1 MVDTPNGTDNISM
14 NDAISLLNTPTEDT
28 VTDERNEAEDQP
40 QQPEAEAQVSS
51 EDQAQDAP
59 EDDDYDDEADDGE
72 DVDDDDDDDE
82 EVDEEPAETLYTV
95 KVDGKE
101 VEVNL
106 EEALKGY
113 QRQEAFTKRSM
124 ELAEQRKA
132 FAAEAAETK
141 QLRDAYAQQL
151 ELLQTQLQQTNL
163 TEEPDWTAL
172 KNEGYSTDDIFFAKT
187 EWDKQQKQV
196 QQVAAERQ
204 KIAQQQAQE
213 QEQNLKQHLQ
223 NQRVEMLERIPEWR
237 NDETREFE
245 RKEVIKYAQKRVG
258 FSEEEISS
266 ASDARAIE
274 LLYKAWKWDNL
285 MEKKPTTKKRTRQAP
300 KMAKAGQPATKREV
314 ANRSKRK
321 AREQFEKA
329 GTVDAAVQLLMG
341 R

>member
-14 NDAISLLNTPTEDT
+14 TDAISLLNTPIEDT

-72 DVDDDDDDDE
+72 DAYDDDDDDE
-82 EVDEEPAETLYTV
+82 AEVEEPTETLYTV

-204 KIAQQQAQE
+204 KIAQEQAQE

-223 NQRVEMLERIPEWR
+223 NQRVEMLERIPEWK

-245 RKEVIKYAQKRVG
+245 RKEVIKYAQRRVG

>member
-14 NDAISLLNTPTEDT
+14 TDAISLLNTPIEDT

-72 DVDDDDDDDE
+72 DAYDDDDDDE
-82 EVDEEPAETLYTV
+82 AEVEEPTETLYTV

-151 ELLQTQLQQTNL
+151 ELLQAQLQQTSL
-163 TEEPDWTAL
+163 TEEPDWAAL

-204 KIAQQQAQE
+204 KIAQEQAQE

-223 NQRVEMLERIPEWR
+223 NQRVEMLERIPEWK

-245 RKEVIKYAQKRVG
+245 RKEVIKYAQRRVG

>member
-14 NDAISLLNTPTEDT
+14 TDAISLLNTPIEDT

-72 DVDDDDDDDE
+72 DAYDDDDDDE
-82 EVDEEPAETLYTV
+82 AEVEEPTETLYTV

-151 ELLQTQLQQTNL
+151 ELLQTQLQQTSL
-163 TEEPDWTAL
+163 TEEPDWAAL

-223 NQRVEMLERIPEWR
+223 NQRVEMLERIPEWK

-245 RKEVIKYAQKRVG
+245 RKEVIKYAQRRVG

>member
-14 NDAISLLNTPTEDT
+14 TDAISLLNTPIEDT

-72 DVDDDDDDDE
+72 DAYDDDDDDE
-82 EVDEEPAETLYTV
+82 AEVEEPTETLYTV

-151 ELLQTQLQQTNL
+151 ELLQTQLQQTSL
-163 TEEPDWTAL
+163 TEEPDWAAL

-204 KIAQQQAQE
+204 KIAQEQAQE

-223 NQRVEMLERIPEWR
+223 NQRVEMLERIPEWK

>member
-14 NDAISLLNTPTEDT
+14 TDAISLLNTPIEDT

-72 DVDDDDDDDE
+72 DAYDDDDDDE
-82 EVDEEPAETLYTV
+82 AEVEEPTETLYTV

-151 ELLQTQLQQTNL
+151 ELLQTQLQQTSL
-163 TEEPDWTAL
+163 TEEPDWAAL

-204 KIAQQQAQE
+204 KIAQEQAQE

-223 NQRVEMLERIPEWR
+223 NQRVEMLERIPEWK

-245 RKEVIKYAQKRVG
+245 RKEVIKYAQRRVG

>member
-14 NDAISLLNTPTEDT
+14 TDAISLLNTPIEDT

-40 QQPEAEAQVSS
+40 QQPEAEARVPS
-51 EDQAQDAP
+51 EDQAHDAP
-59 EDDDYDDEADDGE
+59 EDEDYDDEADDGE
-72 DVDDDDDDDE
+72 DAYDDDDDDE
-82 EVDEEPAETLYTV
+82 AEAEEPTETLYTV

-163 TEEPDWTAL
+163 TEEPDWAAL

-187 EWDKQQKQV
+187 EFDKQQKQV

-204 KIAQQQAQE
+204 RIAQQQAQE
-213 QEQNLKQHLQ
+213 HEAQLKQHLT

>member
-14 NDAISLLNTPTEDT
+14 TDAISLLNTPIEDT

-72 DVDDDDDDDE
+72 DAYDDDDDDE
-82 EVDEEPAETLYTV
+82 AEVEEPTETLYTV

-151 ELLQTQLQQTNL
+151 ELLQAQLQQTSL
-163 TEEPDWTAL
+163 TEEPDWAAL

-223 NQRVEMLERIPEWR
+223 NQRVEMLERIPEWK